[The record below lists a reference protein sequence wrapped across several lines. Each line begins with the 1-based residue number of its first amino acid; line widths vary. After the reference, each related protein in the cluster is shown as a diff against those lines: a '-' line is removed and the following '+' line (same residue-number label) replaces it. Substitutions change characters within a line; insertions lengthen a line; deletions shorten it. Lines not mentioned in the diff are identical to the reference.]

1 MAWPGQLVPSH
12 FILTIMI
19 SFRAAVLGHPIE
31 HSLSPLLHNAG
42 YAAVGLSQWS
52 YGRFDCDSQQ
62 LSDLVDQCDPSF
74 HGFSVTMP
82 CKIEAL
88 EYATSVSERAQR
100 IGSANTLVR
109 AENGWYADN
118 TDTEGVR
125 GALEILFSD
134 RGGAAEA
141 LKNTQAIIVGAGG
154 TSRPAMWALGTLGVA
169 EIIVVNRSD
178 RRDELEPVLEG
189 MSTKIGFVGF
199 DSDLRSYAQSASV
212 VISTVPSVGVSD
224 HIDDLVHAPVL
235 DVIYD
240 PWPTPLI
247 QQAQKKGVPCI
258 GGHIMLL
265 HQSLSQFELF
275 TGVKAPRE
283 EMQRALFD
291 HLFGDN

>member
-1 MAWPGQLVPSH
+1 MPGH

-19 SFRAAVLGHPIE
+19 HFRAAVLGHPIE

-42 YAAVGLSQWS
+42 YAAIGLSQWS

-62 LSDLVDQCDPSF
+62 LSELVDKCDPSF
-74 HGFSVTMP
+74 QGFSVTMP
-82 CKIEAL
+82 CKFEAL

-134 RGGAAEA
+134 RGGSAEA
-141 LKNTQAIIVGAGG
+141 LKNTRAIVVGAGG
-154 TSRPAMWALGTLGVA
+154 TSRPAIWTLGTLGVA
-169 EIIVVNRSD
+169 EIVVVNRSD
-178 RRDELEPVLEG
+178 RREELEPVLEG
-189 MSTKIGFVGF
+189 EPTKISFVGF
-199 DSDLRSYAQSASV
+199 DSNIRSYAQSASV

-224 HIDDLVHAPVL
+224 YIDDLVHAPVL

-247 QQAQKKGVPCI
+247 QHAQKKGVPCI

-265 HQSLSQFELF
+265 HQALSQFEQF

-283 EMQRALFD
+283 AMQKALFD